1 MEIMVRIQQSADRLF
16 RKFGIRSV
24 TMDDVAK
31 EVAISKKTIYSC
43 FRDKN
48 DLVSTIIGSHIKQ
61 NEETI
66 NKIID
71 SEANPIQRFASIA
84 AFIIETYDDMN
95 PSMINDLRKFHPETF
110 DKINEFRD
118 SKVIQHA
125 MKSINDGR
133 KMGFFRD
140 DFHEE
145 IIARAFSSL
154 TFFVFERP
162 NFSDQNISKE
172 ELVVEIIKYHL
183 RSICNEN
190 GLKELEKVNW
200 PKKADNLSP
209 KK

>member
-31 EVAISKKTIYSC
+31 EIAISKKTIYSC

-48 DLVSTIIGSHIKQ
+48 ELVSTIVGNHIKQ
-61 NEETI
+61 NEE
-66 NKIID
+66 IISRIIH

-84 AFIIETYDDMN
+84 AFIIETYDQMN

-110 DKINEFRD
+110 DRINEFRD
-118 SKVIQHA
+118 SKVIQHVL
-125 MKSINDGR
+125 KSINDGR
-133 KMGFFRD
+133 NMGFFRS
-140 DFHEE
+140 DFNEE
-145 IIARAFSSL
+145 IVARAFSAL

-162 NFSDQNISKE
+162 NFSDNQIAKE
-172 ELVVEIIKYHL
+172 DLVVEIIKYHL
-183 RSICNEN
+183 RSISNEA

-200 PKKADNLSP
+200 PQKSDNSSSKK
-209 KK
+209 